1 MDVLSNYLVL
11 LRCRGHNRIHLDRL
25 PTLTVPNFAPNIL
38 IFFKVSKYLTQK
50 IKIFFEIEF

>member
-11 LRCRGHNRIHLDRL
+11 VRCREHNQIHLDRM

-50 IKIFFEIEF
+50 IKIFF